1 MTTASTFPEDD
12 TKTNI
17 KPYKTLMT
25 AFGTS
30 LYHLLHPNHP
40 ISITLD
46 PEAEADAYFE
56 AEKLR
61 YEEQIEILEDAID
74 HMNDVNKAWIIE
86 HEKLAK
92 EFIETQAEVR
102 RLIE

>member
-1 MTTASTFPEDD
+1 MSTFPEED
-12 TKTNI
+12 TKTQL

-30 LYHLLHPNHP
+30 LYQLLYPNHP
-40 ISITLD
+40 LSITLD

-61 YEEQIEILEDAID
+61 YEEQIQILEDAID
-74 HMNDVNKAWIIE
+74 NMNDVNQAWIIG

-92 EFIETQAEVR
+92 ELIETQAEVR
-102 RLIE
+102 RLKE

>member
-1 MTTASTFPEDD
+1 MSTFPEED
-12 TKTNI
+12 TKTQL

-30 LYHLLHPNHP
+30 LYQLLYPNHP
-40 ISITLD
+40 LSVTLD
-46 PEAEADAYFE
+46 PEAEADAFFE

-61 YEEQIEILEDAID
+61 YEEQIQILEDAID
-74 HMNDVNKAWIIE
+74 HMNDVNQAWIIG

-92 EFIETQAEVR
+92 ELIETQAEVR